1 MSATAGELTG
11 YARMIVLSIA
21 ESLQCIY
28 YSPERPGSSR
38 PITSGAASAAS
49 LRCGSGSGGR
59 GKIPQ
64 GTPPGRG
71 RWSPGTCRSPAPAP
85 GRGPLVKAGT
95 RLRYP
100 VRPPPGPVAHAQ
112 PHALVRGHALRADAA
127 RPGAEPGCPLL
138 TGVATAVKSARLTLS
153 LPSAFH
159 SRSCAVHSPGPSPTH
174 SHPAPDSPTR
184 RPGDPGGILIRP
196 ER

>member
-11 YARMIVLSIA
+11 YARMIVLGIT

-59 GKIPQ
+59 AKSR
-64 GTPPGRG
+64 RG
-71 RWSPGTCRSPAPAP
+71 LRQEEAGGHLARAVARLRRL
-85 GRGPLVKAGT
+85 GRGPLDKAGT

-127 RPGAEPGCPLL
+127 RPGAEPGCPL
-138 TGVATAVKSARLTLS
+138 
-153 LPSAFH
+153 
-159 SRSCAVHSPGPSPTH
+159 
-174 SHPAPDSPTR
+174 
-184 RPGDPGGILIRP
+184 
-196 ER
+196 